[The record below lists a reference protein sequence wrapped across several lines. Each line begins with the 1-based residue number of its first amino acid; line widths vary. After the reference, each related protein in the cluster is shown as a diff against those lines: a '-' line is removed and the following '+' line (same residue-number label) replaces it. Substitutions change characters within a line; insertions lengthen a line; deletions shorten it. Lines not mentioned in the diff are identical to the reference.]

1 MVSTVLSWVPIA
13 EQVDR
18 PQPSLISPYSA
29 SLLAFRSG
37 FRLDKLSVWGRF
49 PWLSVM
55 IAISKMEVYKKVG
68 EDYRCVLPPPCMLG
82 SSIGKCGEIF
92 FFLLLAPTA
101 KTAIKFSNTR
111 WHSCTSE
118 TSILSALEPSS

>member
-82 SSIGKCGEIF
+82 SSIGKSGEIF
-92 FFLLLAPTA
+92 FFCFWLLQQRLQLSFPTPGGTLAPVRRA
-101 KTAIKFSNTR
+101 F
-111 WHSCTSE
+111 
-118 TSILSALEPSS
+118 